1 MATDKDEVVDEIK
14 GHYEPGAVDDVG
26 FQDGQAEASL
36 EALSELAESDPAG
49 FEEALGELDYTYIEE
64 HSNRGYEWE
73 VPADRSLI
81 EQLVHD
87 AEEKGLTDEYADL
100 IEALETGDA
109 SAVVTEEEEAAEQ
122 EAEQQEDEFL
132 GSDKDFKA
140 GDDLAEF
147 PLEIRVPPG
156 SASDDLTAFI
166 ELTNFRLKYLMYQMG
181 EGKKPIAFDDGKD
194 DNPWDDDLGDDS
206 GDNFYNNIE
215 AGASGATEDAYQS
228 ATNFLHELAGEWS
241 MWDEKFEEANTEL
254 TYDNYGTY
262 QRMYDRI
269 QEVHDAIWL
278 VLQEPHAGSYGSSGY
293 TYGENNFTAPG
304 IQHLVEEAPI
314 YGLVIQALEDCV
326 KEVNDYAHRAEE
338 HADRFGDFPGYPS
351 DEEESREGDGEGSGD
366 GDGDG
371 EGEGEGSGEGD
382 GEGSGDGDGSET
394 TVYDDPFAQAGLA
407 NEDLSST
414 FEDLLPGATDTTDL
428 LGSTESILGGDT
440 SSSMDIGSL
449 IQAAMQGTGT
459 GSGTGMTTGN
469 AATPTNNNGGADN
482 NNSGADMIG
491 PLMAMNAL
499 SQNQNNRP
507 PTDDRGDEKDP
518 RDEREHEQNR
528 NAPANTANPAV
539 QTSPPGVT
547 APTYAGTPPTITTP
561 GAAVDVQIGES
572 TVKAPQG
579 PVAEALQKQ
588 AQNFAFDAKAA
599 YAGTAGELTADH
611 PPAIVD
617 DLTKLQTGDYVE
629 WERFSALIVKDQ
641 NGQLN
646 ILDHG
651 RLVPFD
657 PNNPPLVEK
666 YGNFRGYFH
675 PTGLDGA
682 AGADRGSAAPPPAT
696 VSTAQPGGLPPVSP
710 PQI

>member
-1 MATDKDEVVDEIK
+1 MSRSPDEVVDLIR
-14 GHYEPGAVDDVG
+14 GHYDAGTWVDGPG
-26 FQDGQAEASL
+26 FQDGQAEDAL
-36 EALSELAESDPAG
+36 KALSTLAEEDPAG
-49 FEEALGELDYTYIEE
+49 FAEALGELVENDYNFDSKEADGVSAYI
-64 HSNRGYEWE
+64 GKW
-73 VPADRSLI
+73 DKSLI
-81 EQLVHD
+81 EQLIHD
-87 AEEKGLTDEYADL
+87 AEEKGLTDEYAHI

-140 GDDLAEF
+140 GDDFAEF

-156 SASDDLTAFI
+156 SASDDLTTFI
-166 ELTNFRLKYLMYQMG
+166 ELANFRLKYLMFQMG
-181 EGKKPIAFDDGKD
+181 EGKKPIAFDEGKD
-194 DNPWDDDLGDDS
+194 DNFWDDDLGDDS

-215 AGASGATEDAYQS
+215 SGASGATEDAYQS
-228 ATNFLHELAGEWS
+228 ATDFLHELAGEWS
-241 MWDEKFEEANTEL
+241 MWDERFEEANTEL
-254 TYDNYGTY
+254 TYDNYRTY

-269 QEVHDAIWL
+269 QEAHDAIWS
-278 VLQEPHAGSYGSSGY
+278 VLKEPHAGSYGSGY
-293 TYGENNFTAPG
+293 PSYREDNFTAPG
-304 IQHLVEEAPI
+304 IQHLIEEAPI
-314 YGLVIQALEDCV
+314 YGIVNQALEECIKD
-326 KEVNDYAHRAEE
+326 VNDYAIRAEE

-351 DEEESREGDGEGSGD
+351 DEEESGEGDGDGEGS
-366 GDGDG
+366 GDG
-371 EGEGEGSGEGD
+371 EGEGEGSGDGDGDGD

-394 TVYDDPFAQAGLA
+394 PLYDDPFAQAGLE

-428 LGSTESILGGDT
+428 LGGTESILGGDT
-440 SSSMDIGSL
+440 PSSMDIGSL
-449 IQAAMQGTGT
+449 IQAATQGSGA

-469 AATPTNNNGGADN
+469 AATPTNNN
-482 NNSGADMIG
+482 SGTDMIG

-499 SQNQNNRP
+499 SQAGNQNNRP

-588 AQNFAFDAKAA
+588 VQNFAFDAKAA

-629 WERFSALIVKDQ
+629 WERFSALIVKDE

-646 ILDHG
+646 ILDNG

-675 PTGLDGA
+675 PTGLDSA
-682 AGADRGSAAPPPAT
+682 AGVGSAAPPPAT
-696 VSTAQPGGLPPVSP
+696 VSTAQPGGLPPVPP